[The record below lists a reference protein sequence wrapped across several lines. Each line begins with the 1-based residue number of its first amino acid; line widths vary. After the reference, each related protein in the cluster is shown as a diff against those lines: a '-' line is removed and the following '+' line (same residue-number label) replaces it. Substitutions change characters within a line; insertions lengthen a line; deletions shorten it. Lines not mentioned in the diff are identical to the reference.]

1 MKTEVKL
8 IKCVIIDDEI
18 EACDRLQSLLEKIP
32 NVSVITAETKVETG
46 IKKVIA
52 LSPDI
57 VFLDVE
63 MPKENGFEVVKEI
76 RAKNVFPTFIF
87 VSGYNQ
93 YAIKAIRS
101 AAFDYLLKPVDIDEL
116 NETVVRYCNAQK
128 EKLEI
133 MRRYDLYR
141 RGKPPLN
148 LRNKVAIVTDDGIAT
163 GATMQA
169 AILEIKLQKPAK
181 IILAVPVAP
190 PESIDTLKAAVDE
203 VVCLETS
210 EPFFAIGN
218 FYQNFQQTED
228 KEVIEI
234 LS

>member
-8 IKCVIIDDEI
+8 IKCIIIDDEI

-32 NVSVITAETKVETG
+32 TISIVAIESKVETG
-46 IKKVIA
+46 IKKVIEY
-52 LSPDI
+52 SPDI

-93 YAIKAIRS
+93 YAIKAIRN

-116 NETVVRYCNAQK
+116 NETIVRYCNAQK

-133 MRRYDLYR
+133 ILPQKLKTQYAL
-141 RGKPPLN
+141 
-148 LRNKVAIVTDDGIAT
+148 TDR
-163 GATMQA
+163 
-169 AILEIKLQKPAK
+169 E
-181 IILAVPVAP
+181 
-190 PESIDTLKAAVDE
+190 
-203 VVCLETS
+203 
-210 EPFFAIGN
+210 
-218 FYQNFQQTED
+218 
-228 KEVIEI
+228 IEI
-234 LS
+234 VKLLMKGKSSGEIGELLFISKNTVDTHRRNILKKTNTTATPNLISQILSL

>member
-8 IKCVIIDDEI
+8 IKCIIIDDEI

-32 NVSVITAETKVETG
+32 NISVITAETKVETG

-52 LSPDI
+52 YSPDI

-133 MRRYDLYR
+133 ILPQKLKTQYSLTDREIEIVKLLMKGKSSGEIGELLFISKNTVDTHRR
-141 RGKPPLN
+141 N
-148 LRNKVAIVTDDGIAT
+148 
-163 GATMQA
+163 
-169 AILEIKLQKPAK
+169 ILEK
-181 IILAVPVAP
+181 
-190 PESIDTLKAAVDE
+190 TGLKTTAE
-203 VVCLETS
+203 LHN
-210 EPFFAIGN
+210 FFR
-218 FYQNFQQTED
+218 
-228 KEVIEI
+228 
-234 LS
+234 

>member
-1 MKTEVKL
+1 MIFQNRIDAGQKL
-8 IKCVIIDDEI
+8 AKALKEKLPESDLKKAIVLALPRGGVVVGGQLAQILKIPLDVIIT
-18 EACDRLQSLLEKIP
+18 RKIGAP
-32 NVSVITAETKVETG
+32 GNPEFAIGAVGLKSNSIFNQE
-46 IKKVIA
+46 VIA
-52 LSPDI
+52 SYGISRDYL
-57 VFLDVE
+57 
-63 MPKENGFEVVKEI
+63 VKEI
-76 RAKNVFPTFIF
+76 K
-87 VSGYNQ
+87 
-93 YAIKAIRS
+93 
-101 AAFDYLLKPVDIDEL
+101 
-116 NETVVRYCNAQK
+116 K

>member
-1 MKTEVKL
+1 
-8 IKCVIIDDEI
+8 
-18 EACDRLQSLLEKIP
+18 
-32 NVSVITAETKVETG
+32 
-46 IKKVIA
+46 
-52 LSPDI
+52 
-57 VFLDVE
+57 
-63 MPKENGFEVVKEI
+63 VKEI
-76 RAKNVFPTFIF
+76 K
-87 VSGYNQ
+87 
-93 YAIKAIRS
+93 
-101 AAFDYLLKPVDIDEL
+101 
-116 NETVVRYCNAQK
+116 K